1 MTFLRIV
8 DNNNTIMSDPFI
20 RLYIED
26 LMRSVRTQVILQL
39 IKPYRSVTLDFMVNQ
54 LGSGISSN
62 EVEDLLV
69 RLILDEKIDGLID
82 QQQGRLLLNHCGAQF
97 EDEPTRKRY
106 DALERWDT
114 NLNRFVESV
123 MRKN

>member
-1 MTFLRIV
+1 
-8 DNNNTIMSDPFI
+8 MSDPFI

-39 IKPYRSVTLDFMVNQ
+39 IKPYRSVTLEFMVNQ